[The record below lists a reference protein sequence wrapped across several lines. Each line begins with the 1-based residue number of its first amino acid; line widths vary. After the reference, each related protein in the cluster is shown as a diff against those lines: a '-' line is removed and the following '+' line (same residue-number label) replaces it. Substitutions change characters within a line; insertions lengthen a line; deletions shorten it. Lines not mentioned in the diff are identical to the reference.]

1 MSNEI
6 ISCLVQF
13 QVAAGGTPK
22 TYHSDFDQKLIGGKA
37 RRWILESKS
46 HIIAAPAHR
55 QSSNGLVERTWQ
67 SIIRMAWAYITEKQV
82 GREFWYYAIKH
93 AAHMINQVPGRLNRK
108 LTSPFELVHG
118 VKPDSSTW
126 FELFSVGYFK
136 HKSERGEAKS
146 KTQAQTLD
154 GIAVGCDEQTNTIL
168 FYNPLTKQYYR
179 PPVFKLDE
187 GRLPITSFPK
197 SIRFD
202 GGLTCGPIRNRT
214 DPAPEPFPPGTRVT
228 IDYKGSPMKGTVA
241 NVPLP
246 FLSTATTAAGN
257 DSDSAD
263 SVAGQSTTYVINLYN
278 GETTECDFA
287 HLATASKNSLEHSLE
302 GV

>member
-1 MSNEI
+1 
-6 ISCLVQF
+6 
-13 QVAAGGTPK
+13 VAAGGTPK
-22 TYHSDFDQKLIGGKA
+22 TYHSDFDQKLIAGKA
-37 RRWILESKS
+37 RQWILESKS
-46 HIIAAPAHR
+46 RIIASPAHR

-67 SIIRMAWAYITEKQV
+67 SIMWMAHAYITQKQV
-82 GREFWYYAIKH
+82 GREIWYYAIKH
-93 AAHMINQVPGRLNRK
+93 AAHMINQVPGWLNRK
-108 LTSPFELVHG
+108 LTSPFELIHG

-126 FELFSVGYFK
+126 FELFPVGYFK
-136 HKSERGEAKS
+136 HESEGGEAKS

-154 GIAVGCDEQTNTIL
+154 GITVGRDEQTNTIL

-179 PPVFKLDE
+179 PPLFKLDE
-187 GRLPITSFPK
+187 GQLQITSFPK

-214 DPAPEPFPPGTRVT
+214 YPAPEPFPPGTRVT

-278 GETTECDFA
+278 GETTECDLT
-287 HLATASKNSLEHSLE
+287 HLATASKKFLRAFLRGRLREL
-302 GV
+302 